1 MKKIL
6 FLILLAFIIIG
17 CSKDDIIDNTE
28 YYVKYEVSCQFE
40 RYYGSH
46 YNGSSIRITGTGVR
60 SAGVENKYSS
70 YSWSDI
76 AGPFKKGDKVSL
88 SVITSAPKGADYIT
102 DAKISVCK
110 ETSPFVAKRWSN
122 TRGST
127 SLSYVIE

>member
-17 CSKDDIIDNTE
+17 CSKDDNIDNTE
-28 YYVKYEVSCQFE
+28 YYVKYEVSCQFK
-40 RYYGSH
+40 RYYGS
-46 YNGSSIRITGTGVR
+46 YRDGSIKITGTGVR

-70 YSWSDI
+70 YSWSDV
-76 AGPFKKGDKVSL
+76 AGPFKIGDKVTL

-122 TRGST
+122 GTGST
-127 SLSYVIE
+127 SLSYIIE